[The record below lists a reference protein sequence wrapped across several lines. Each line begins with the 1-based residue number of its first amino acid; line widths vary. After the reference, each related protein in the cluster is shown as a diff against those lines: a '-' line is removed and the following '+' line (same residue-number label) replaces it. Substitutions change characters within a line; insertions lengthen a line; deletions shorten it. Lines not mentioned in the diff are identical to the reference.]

1 MSNAATAVHEGYMKD
16 ALGRLVPEETV
27 KEIDKLRDQTVRKIV
42 QSAQFTAKVVT
53 EFKEMA
59 DRDIAAFTGI
69 SAESFG
75 TTLGGVKGN
84 ITLRSYD
91 GQYKVCKDIGEFLT
105 YDERLQV
112 AKALVDECISTWSD
126 GADAKIRA
134 LVMDAF
140 QVNKAGRVNLKRI
153 LALRQ
158 LAIDDPTWK
167 RAMDAI
173 SESIQVAGSKSY
185 IRIYERQADDSY
197 KQINLDLA
205 SL

>member
-1 MSNAATAVHEGYMKD
+1 MGH
-16 ALGRLVPEETV
+16 LVPVETV
-27 KEIDKLRDQTVRKIV
+27 KEIDKLRDQTVLKIV
-42 QSAQFTAKVVT
+42 QSALFTAKVVT

-59 DRDIAAFTGI
+59 DRDIAAFTSI

-84 ITLRSYD
+84 ITLRSFD
-91 GQYKVCKDIGEFLT
+91 GKYKVCKDIGEFLT

-112 AKALVDECISTWSD
+112 AKALVDQCISTWSD

-158 LAIDDPTWK
+158 LNIDDPTWK

-173 SESIQVAGSKSY
+173 SESIQVAGSKAY
-185 IRIYERQADDSY
+185 IRIYERQDDDSY

>member
-1 MSNAATAVHEGYMKD
+1 MVKAEPVIPEGYMKD
-16 ALGRLVPEETV
+16 SLGRLVPVETV
-27 KEIDKLRDQTVRKIV
+27 KEIDKLRDQTVRRIV
-42 QSAQFTAKVVT
+42 TNALLTADAVKA
-53 EFKEMA
+53 FKDAAEA
-59 DRDIAAFTGI
+59 DIAAFTGI
-69 SAESFG
+69 SAEEFG
-75 TTLGGVKGN
+75 TSLGGVKGN
-84 ITLRSYD
+84 ITLRSFD

-173 SESIQVAGSKSY
+173 SESIQVAGSKAY
-185 IRIYERQADDSY
+185 IRIYERQDDDSY
-197 KQINLDLA
+197 KLINVDLA

>member
-1 MSNAATAVHEGYMKD
+1 MKD
-16 ALGRLVPEETV
+16 SLGRLVPVETV
-27 KEIDKLRDQTVRKIV
+27 KEIDKLRDQTVRRIV
-42 QSAQFTAKVVT
+42 AAAQVLAESVKG
-53 EFKEMA
+53 FKAAA
-59 DRDIAAFTGI
+59 DADIKAFTSI
-69 SAESFG
+69 SAEAFS

-112 AKALVDECISTWSD
+112 AKALVDECISAWSD
-126 GADAKIRA
+126 GSDAKIRA

-140 QVNKAGRVNLKRI
+140 QVNQAGRVNLKRI
-153 LALRQ
+153 LGLRQ
-158 LAIDDPTWK
+158 LNIDDPTWK

-173 SESIQVAGSKSY
+173 GESIQVAGSKAY
-185 IRIYERQADDSY
+185 IRIYERQEDDSY
-197 KQINLDLA
+197 KLINLDLA

>member
-1 MSNAATAVHEGYMKD
+1 MSTAIPAGYMKD

-27 KEIDKLRDQTVRKIV
+27 KEIDKLRDQTVRRIV
-42 QSAQFTAKVVT
+42 ALALETAEAVKK
-53 EFKEMA
+53 FKAMA
-59 DRDIAAFTGI
+59 DTDIAAFTGI

-84 ITLRSYD
+84 ITLRSFD
-91 GQYKVCKDIGEFLT
+91 GQYKVCKEIGEFLT

-112 AKALVDECISTWSD
+112 AKALVDECISAWSD

-158 LAIDDPTWK
+158 LSIDDPTWK

-173 SESIQVAGSKSY
+173 SESIQVAGSKAY
-185 IRIYERQADDSY
+185 IRVYERQADDSY